1 MEILQSITIADWIN
15 IFIAGITLLT
25 AIIALLTIN
34 EMRKQRVH
42 SYFPDINM
50 ADFTFYVYK
59 GDFDEHIK
67 SIYLYSY
74 KQKREENSKIDG
86 FNELKIGINNIGF
99 GVAKNVRW
107 QWNFEIEKA
116 QKILTKNK
124 TIIWGTNEEFIT
136 VDSKPLNIEWG
147 FDIIEE
153 NIGGNFNFIL
163 PFGNENRETEIIIPE
178 YFINLY
184 WLYMVTQLSNIE
196 IPKSIED
203 DFPQLELN
211 VKYTDIHSN
220 ELEKTFYLELKFDMI
235 SQPKKST
242 NQLAILR
249 FEIIEKK

>member
-1 MEILQSITIADWIN
+1 MEILQNITIADWIN
-15 IFIAGITLLT
+15 IFIASITLLT

-50 ADFTFYVYK
+50 VDFTFYVYK
-59 GDFDEHIK
+59 ADFNEHIN

-136 VDSKPLNIEWG
+136 IDSKPLNIEWG
-147 FDIIEE
+147 FDIIED

-163 PFGNENRETEIIIPE
+163 PYGNENRETEIVIPE

-184 WLYMVTQLSNIE
+184 WLYMTTQMTSKE
-196 IPKSIED
+196 IPKSIKD

-220 ELEKTFYLELKFDMI
+220 ELEKTFYLELKFDML
-235 SQPKKST
+235 SPTQKST

>member
-184 WLYMVTQLSNIE
+184 WLYMVTQLSNKE

-235 SQPKKST
+235 SQPQKST